1 VFRRVGSLSTPF
13 CGKGEMSSTVSAPHC
28 KKYRTRQSS
37 GVRQVLAFS
46 TSDASLPGFP
56 APSFPPEHDPGV
68 LPVSAHARRLLAAL
82 FRKFHEFTFEFDR
95 SGTILSIWSSNGDS
109 LHLRRDGPGPHL
121 KILAGQATWSFL
133 RRVMKKHHSVR
144 FHLPLRVA
152 RQVRWFEL
160 GLYRSRPSLKGF
172 RSFVL
177 HGQEITARRAL
188 EDRLHHAE
196 IMLEHAEQLAGM
208 GTWEHDLSTGAVLWS
223 KQLFELH
230 GIDPGQ
236 LPANLD
242 EIWRILKFQ
251 NTERIRKNFESAVR
265 TGAPFRFTE
274 PYAMPDGSVRILQG
288 LGAPV
293 SDSTGRVV
301 RFVGV
306 TRDVTEHSR
315 TQANLRWLSHQLLT
329 IRNEEQRR
337 VSRELHETTAQ
348 TLAAL
353 KMTLGQIGRSVPRRN
368 SKVHKL
374 VKTSA
379 SLASDA
385 VREVRFVS
393 SFLHP
398 PMLEETGLVTALR
411 SYTKLFAERGGVP
424 VKAEIANDFGRLD
437 PGLELT
443 IFRIVQESLTN
454 VHRHARATS
463 ASVRVVRDA
472 NSVLVEVKDDG
483 IGIYHVIPDAPAQ
496 VSLGVGINGMRERI
510 DQLYG
515 QFDIISAAG
524 AGTTIRALLPIVSK
538 ELQHDDQ
545 ANPKRERRA
554 QTLSDSRR
562 RRSRHRA
569 PRHSRLTGT

>member
-1 VFRRVGSLSTPF
+1 
-13 CGKGEMSSTVSAPHC
+13 MSPKVAAHHHR
-28 KKYRTRQSS
+28 YRARQSPAL
-37 GVRQVLAFS
+37 RQPPDSSPPSKTFDDFSADSNPASPGHSALSLAKIHQRS
-46 TSDASLPGFP
+46 WASII
-56 APSFPPEHDPGV
+56 
-68 LPVSAHARRLLAAL
+68 RR
-82 FRKFHEFTFEFDR
+82 FHEFIFEFDPA
-95 SGTILSIWSSNGDS
+95 GKILCMWSSNAALSFEFRRRRLGS
-109 LHLRRDGPGPHL
+109 PLHKLLGSARWL
-121 KILAGQATWSFL
+121 FL
-133 RRVMKKHHSVR
+133 RRALRRISRKAASLH
-144 FHLPLRVA
+144 FQLPLVLA
-152 RQVRWFEL
+152 RQSRWFEL
-160 GLYRSRPSLKGF
+160 TLARSGQSAAASPY
-172 RSFVL
+172 FVL
-177 HGQEITARRAL
+177 HSKDVTSRRAL
-188 EDRLHHAE
+188 AERLRNAE
-196 IMLEHAEQLAGM
+196 IMLEHAEEIAQI
-208 GTWEHDLSTGAVLWS
+208 GTWELDLKSGKVLWS
-223 KQLFELH
+223 RQLFKLH
-230 GIDPGQ
+230 GIDPVQ
-236 LPANLD
+236 HPPRLD
-242 EIWRILKFQ
+242 DIWRTLKF
-251 NTERIRKNFESAVR
+251 KNIEKLRRDFESSVD
-265 TGAPFRFTE
+265 TGSLFRFSE
-274 PYAMPDGSVRILQG
+274 PYTLPDGSIRMLEG
-288 LGAPV
+288 LAAPV
-293 SDSTGRVV
+293 ADSTGKVV

-306 TRDVTEHSR
+306 TRDVTSQSR

-463 ASVRVVRDA
+463 ASVRIERDPNFVR
-472 NSVLVEVKDDG
+472 VEIKDDG
-483 IGIYHVIPDAPAQ
+483 IGIYHVLPDTSAQ
-496 VSLGVGINGMRERI
+496 VSLGVGLAGMRERI
-510 DQLYG
+510 DQLQG
-515 QFDIISAAG
+515 QFDIVSAVG
-524 AGTTIRALLPIVSK
+524 TGTTIRALLPIAQK
-538 ELQHDDQ
+538 EMKHDDQ
-545 ANPKRERRA
+545 TDAKRERRA
-554 QTLSDSRR
+554 QTISDSRR

-569 PRHSRLTGT
+569 PRHSRSVGNGAGH

>member
-1 VFRRVGSLSTPF
+1 
-13 CGKGEMSSTVSAPHC
+13 MSPKVAAHHHR
-28 KKYRTRQSS
+28 YRARQSPAL
-37 GVRQVLAFS
+37 RQPPDSSPPSKTFDDFSADSNPASPGHSALTLAKIHQRS
-46 TSDASLPGFP
+46 WASII
-56 APSFPPEHDPGV
+56 
-68 LPVSAHARRLLAAL
+68 RR
-82 FRKFHEFTFEFDR
+82 FHEFIFEFDPA
-95 SGTILSIWSSNGDS
+95 GKILCMWSSNAALSFEFRRRRLGS
-109 LHLRRDGPGPHL
+109 PLHKLLGSARWL
-121 KILAGQATWSFL
+121 FL
-133 RRVMKKHHSVR
+133 RRALRRISRKAASLH
-144 FHLPLRVA
+144 FQLPLVLA
-152 RQVRWFEL
+152 RQSRWFEL
-160 GLYRSRPSLKGF
+160 TLARSGQSAAASPY
-172 RSFVL
+172 FVL
-177 HGQEITARRAL
+177 HSKDVTSRRAL
-188 EDRLHHAE
+188 AERLRNAE
-196 IMLEHAEQLAGM
+196 IMLEHAEEIAQI
-208 GTWEHDLSTGAVLWS
+208 GTWELDLKSGKVLWS
-223 KQLFELH
+223 RQLFKLH
-230 GIDPGQ
+230 GIDPVQ
-236 LPANLD
+236 HPPRLD
-242 EIWRILKFQ
+242 DIWRTLKF
-251 NTERIRKNFESAVR
+251 KNIEKLRRDFESSVD
-265 TGAPFRFTE
+265 TGSLFRFSE
-274 PYAMPDGSVRILQG
+274 PYTLPDGSIRMLEG
-288 LGAPV
+288 LAAPV
-293 SDSTGRVV
+293 ADSTGKVV

-306 TRDVTEHSR
+306 TRDVTSQSR

-463 ASVRVVRDA
+463 ASVRIERDPNFVR
-472 NSVLVEVKDDG
+472 VEIKDDG
-483 IGIYHVIPDAPAQ
+483 IGIYHVLPDTSAQ
-496 VSLGVGINGMRERI
+496 VSLGVGLAGMRERI
-510 DQLYG
+510 DQLQG
-515 QFDIISAAG
+515 QFDIVSAVG
-524 AGTTIRALLPIVSK
+524 AGTTIRALLPIAQK
-538 ELQHDDQ
+538 EMKHDDQ
-545 ANPKRERRA
+545 TDAKRERRA

-562 RRSRHRA
+562 RRPRHRA
-569 PRHSRLTGT
+569 PRHSRSVGNGAGH

>member
-1 VFRRVGSLSTPF
+1 
-13 CGKGEMSSTVSAPHC
+13 MSPKAAAHHHR
-28 KKYRTRQSS
+28 YRARQSP
-37 GVRQVLAFS
+37 GLRQPPDSSPPSKTFDDFSADSNPASPGHSALSLAKIHQRS
-46 TSDASLPGFP
+46 WASII
-56 APSFPPEHDPGV
+56 
-68 LPVSAHARRLLAAL
+68 RR
-82 FRKFHEFTFEFDR
+82 FHEFIFEFDPA
-95 SGTILSIWSSNGDS
+95 GKILCMWSSNAALSFEFRRRRLGS
-109 LHLRRDGPGPHL
+109 PLHKLLGSARWL
-121 KILAGQATWSFL
+121 FL
-133 RRVMKKHHSVR
+133 RRALRRISRKAASLH
-144 FHLPLRVA
+144 FQLPLVLA
-152 RQVRWFEL
+152 RQSRWFEL
-160 GLYRSRPSLKGF
+160 TLARSGQSAAASPY
-172 RSFVL
+172 FVL
-177 HGQEITARRAL
+177 HSKDVTSRRAL
-188 EDRLHHAE
+188 AERLRNAE
-196 IMLEHAEQLAGM
+196 IMLEHAEEIAQI
-208 GTWEHDLSTGAVLWS
+208 GTWELDLKSGKVLWS
-223 KQLFELH
+223 RQLFKLH
-230 GIDPGQ
+230 GIDPVQ
-236 LPANLD
+236 HPPRLD
-242 EIWRILKFQ
+242 DIWRTLKF
-251 NTERIRKNFESAVR
+251 KNIEKLRRDFESSVH
-265 TGAPFRFTE
+265 TGSLFRFSE
-274 PYAMPDGSVRILQG
+274 PYTLPDGSIRMLEG
-288 LGAPV
+288 LAAPV
-293 SDSTGRVV
+293 ADSTGKVV

-306 TRDVTEHSR
+306 TRDVTSQSR

-463 ASVRVVRDA
+463 ASVRIERDPNFVR
-472 NSVLVEVKDDG
+472 VEIKDDG
-483 IGIYHVIPDAPAQ
+483 IGIYHVLPDTSAQ
-496 VSLGVGINGMRERI
+496 VSLGVGLAGMRERI
-510 DQLYG
+510 DQLQG
-515 QFDIISAAG
+515 QFDIVSAVG
-524 AGTTIRALLPIVSK
+524 AGTTIRALLPIAQK
-538 ELQHDDQ
+538 EMKHDDQ
-545 ANPKRERRA
+545 TDAKRERRA

-562 RRSRHRA
+562 RRPRHRA
-569 PRHSRLTGT
+569 PRHSRSVGNGAGH

>member
-1 VFRRVGSLSTPF
+1 
-13 CGKGEMSSTVSAPHC
+13 MSPKVAAHHHR
-28 KKYRTRQSS
+28 YRARQSPAL
-37 GVRQVLAFS
+37 RQPPDSSPPSKTFDDFSADSNPASPGHSALSLAKIHQRS
-46 TSDASLPGFP
+46 WASII
-56 APSFPPEHDPGV
+56 
-68 LPVSAHARRLLAAL
+68 RR
-82 FRKFHEFTFEFDR
+82 FHEFIFEFDPA
-95 SGTILSIWSSNGDS
+95 GKILCMWSSNAALSFEFRRRRLGS
-109 LHLRRDGPGPHL
+109 PLHKLLGSARWL
-121 KILAGQATWSFL
+121 FL
-133 RRVMKKHHSVR
+133 RRALRRISRKAASLH
-144 FHLPLRVA
+144 FQLPLVLA
-152 RQVRWFEL
+152 RQSRWFEL
-160 GLYRSRPSLKGF
+160 TLARSGQSAAASPY
-172 RSFVL
+172 FVL
-177 HGQEITARRAL
+177 HSKDVTSRRAL
-188 EDRLHHAE
+188 AERLRNAE
-196 IMLEHAEQLAGM
+196 IMLEHAEEIAQI
-208 GTWEHDLSTGAVLWS
+208 GTWELDLKSGKVLWS
-223 KQLFELH
+223 RQLFKLH
-230 GIDPGQ
+230 GIDPVQ
-236 LPANLD
+236 HPPRLD
-242 EIWRILKFQ
+242 DIWRTLKF
-251 NTERIRKNFESAVR
+251 KNIEKLRRDFESSVH
-265 TGAPFRFTE
+265 TGSLFRFSE
-274 PYAMPDGSVRILQG
+274 PYTLPDGSIRMLEG
-288 LGAPV
+288 LAAPV
-293 SDSTGRVV
+293 ADSTGKVV

-306 TRDVTEHSR
+306 TRDVTSQSR

-463 ASVRVVRDA
+463 ASVRIERDPNFVR
-472 NSVLVEVKDDG
+472 VEIKDDG
-483 IGIYHVIPDAPAQ
+483 IGIYHVLPDTSAQ
-496 VSLGVGINGMRERI
+496 VSLGVGLAGMRERI
-510 DQLYG
+510 DQLQG
-515 QFDIISAAG
+515 QFDIVSAVG
-524 AGTTIRALLPIVSK
+524 TGTTIRALLPIAQK
-538 ELQHDDQ
+538 EMKHDDQ
-545 ANPKRERRA
+545 TDAKRERRA
-554 QTLSDSRR
+554 QTISDSRR

-569 PRHSRLTGT
+569 PRHSRSVGNGAGH

>member
-1 VFRRVGSLSTPF
+1 
-13 CGKGEMSSTVSAPHC
+13 MSPKVAAHHHR
-28 KKYRTRQSS
+28 YRARQSPAL
-37 GVRQVLAFS
+37 RQPPDSSPPSKTFDDFSADSNPASPGHSALSLAKIHQRS
-46 TSDASLPGFP
+46 WASII
-56 APSFPPEHDPGV
+56 
-68 LPVSAHARRLLAAL
+68 RR
-82 FRKFHEFTFEFDR
+82 FHEFIFEFDPA
-95 SGTILSIWSSNGDS
+95 GKILCMWSSNAALSFEFRRRRLGS
-109 LHLRRDGPGPHL
+109 PLHKLLGSARWL
-121 KILAGQATWSFL
+121 FL
-133 RRVMKKHHSVR
+133 RRALRRISRKAASLH
-144 FHLPLRVA
+144 FQLPLVLA
-152 RQVRWFEL
+152 RQSRWFEL
-160 GLYRSRPSLKGF
+160 TLARSGQSAAASPY
-172 RSFVL
+172 FVL
-177 HGQEITARRAL
+177 RSKDVTSRWAL
-188 EDRLHHAE
+188 AERLRNAE
-196 IMLEHAEQLAGM
+196 IMLEHAEEIAQI
-208 GTWEHDLSTGAVLWS
+208 GTWELDLKSGKVLWS
-223 KQLFELH
+223 RQLFKLH
-230 GIDPGQ
+230 GIDPVQ
-236 LPANLD
+236 HPPRLD
-242 EIWRILKFQ
+242 DIWRTLKF
-251 NTERIRKNFESAVR
+251 KNIEKLRRDFESSVD
-265 TGAPFRFTE
+265 TGSLFRFSE
-274 PYAMPDGSVRILQG
+274 PYTLPDGSIRMLEG
-288 LGAPV
+288 LAAPV
-293 SDSTGRVV
+293 ADSTGKVV

-306 TRDVTEHSR
+306 TRDVTSQSR

-463 ASVRVVRDA
+463 ASVRIERDPNFVR
-472 NSVLVEVKDDG
+472 VEIKDDG
-483 IGIYHVIPDAPAQ
+483 IGIYHVLPDTSAQ
-496 VSLGVGINGMRERI
+496 VSLGVGLAGMRERI
-510 DQLYG
+510 DQLQG
-515 QFDIISAAG
+515 QFDIVSAVG
-524 AGTTIRALLPIVSK
+524 AGTTIRALLPIAQK
-538 ELQHDDQ
+538 EMKHDDQ
-545 ANPKRERRA
+545 TDAKRERRA

-562 RRSRHRA
+562 RRPRHRA
-569 PRHSRLTGT
+569 PRHSRSVGNGAGH

>member
-1 VFRRVGSLSTPF
+1 
-13 CGKGEMSSTVSAPHC
+13 MSPKVAAHHHR
-28 KKYRTRQSS
+28 YRARQSPAL
-37 GVRQVLAFS
+37 RQPPDSSPPSKTFDDFSADSNPASPGHSALSLAKIHQRS
-46 TSDASLPGFP
+46 WASII
-56 APSFPPEHDPGV
+56 
-68 LPVSAHARRLLAAL
+68 RR
-82 FRKFHEFTFEFDR
+82 FHEFIFEFDPA
-95 SGTILSIWSSNGDS
+95 GKILCMWSSNAALSFEFRRRRLGS
-109 LHLRRDGPGPHL
+109 PLHKLLGSARWL
-121 KILAGQATWSFL
+121 FL
-133 RRVMKKHHSVR
+133 RRALRRISRKAASLH
-144 FHLPLRVA
+144 FQLPLVLA
-152 RQVRWFEL
+152 RQSRWFEL
-160 GLYRSRPSLKGF
+160 TLARSGQSAAASPY
-172 RSFVL
+172 FVL
-177 HGQEITARRAL
+177 HSKDVTSRRAL
-188 EDRLHHAE
+188 AERLRNAE
-196 IMLEHAEQLAGM
+196 IMLEHAEEIAQI
-208 GTWEHDLSTGAVLWS
+208 GTWELDLKSGKVLWS
-223 KQLFELH
+223 RQLFKLH
-230 GIDPGQ
+230 GIDPVQ
-236 LPANLD
+236 HPPRLD
-242 EIWRILKFQ
+242 DIWRTLKF
-251 NTERIRKNFESAVR
+251 KNIEKLRRDFESSVD
-265 TGAPFRFTE
+265 TGSLFRFSE
-274 PYAMPDGSVRILQG
+274 PYTLPDGSIRMLEG
-288 LGAPV
+288 LAAPV
-293 SDSTGRVV
+293 ADSTGKVV

-306 TRDVTEHSR
+306 TRDVTSQSR

-463 ASVRVVRDA
+463 ASVRIERDPNFVR
-472 NSVLVEVKDDG
+472 VEIKDDG
-483 IGIYHVIPDAPAQ
+483 IGIYHVLPDTSAQ
-496 VSLGVGINGMRERI
+496 VSLGVGLAGMRERI
-510 DQLYG
+510 DQLQG
-515 QFDIISAAG
+515 QFDIVSAVG
-524 AGTTIRALLPIVSK
+524 AGTTIRALLPIAQK
-538 ELQHDDQ
+538 EMKHDDQ
-545 ANPKRERRA
+545 TDAKRERRA

-562 RRSRHRA
+562 RRPRHRA
-569 PRHSRLTGT
+569 PRHSRSVGNGAGH

>member
-1 VFRRVGSLSTPF
+1 
-13 CGKGEMSSTVSAPHC
+13 MSPKVAAHHHR
-28 KKYRTRQSS
+28 YRARQSPAL
-37 GVRQVLAFS
+37 RQPPDSSPPSKTFDDFSADSNPASPGHSALSLAKIHQRS
-46 TSDASLPGFP
+46 WASII
-56 APSFPPEHDPGV
+56 
-68 LPVSAHARRLLAAL
+68 RR
-82 FRKFHEFTFEFDR
+82 FHEFIFEFDPA
-95 SGTILSIWSSNGDS
+95 GKILCMWSSNAALSFEFRRRRLGS
-109 LHLRRDGPGPHL
+109 PLHKLLGSARWL
-121 KILAGQATWSFL
+121 FL
-133 RRVMKKHHSVR
+133 RRALRRISRKAASLH
-144 FHLPLRVA
+144 FQLPLVLA
-152 RQVRWFEL
+152 RQSRWFEL
-160 GLYRSRPSLKGF
+160 TLARSGQSAAASPY
-172 RSFVL
+172 FVL
-177 HGQEITARRAL
+177 HSKDVTSRRAL
-188 EDRLHHAE
+188 AERLRNAE
-196 IMLEHAEQLAGM
+196 IMLEHAEEIAQI
-208 GTWEHDLSTGAVLWS
+208 GTWELDLKSGKVLWS
-223 KQLFELH
+223 RQLFKLH
-230 GIDPGQ
+230 GIDPVQ
-236 LPANLD
+236 HPPRLD
-242 EIWRILKFQ
+242 DIWRTLKF
-251 NTERIRKNFESAVR
+251 KNIEKLRRDFDSSVH
-265 TGAPFRFTE
+265 TGSLFRFSE
-274 PYAMPDGSVRILQG
+274 PYTLPDGSIRMLEG
-288 LGAPV
+288 LAAPV
-293 SDSTGRVV
+293 ADSTGKVV

-306 TRDVTEHSR
+306 TRDVTSQSR

-463 ASVRVVRDA
+463 ASVRIERDPNFVR
-472 NSVLVEVKDDG
+472 VEIKDDG
-483 IGIYHVIPDAPAQ
+483 IGIYHVLPDTSAQ
-496 VSLGVGINGMRERI
+496 VSLGVGLAGMRERI
-510 DQLYG
+510 DQLQG
-515 QFDIISAAG
+515 QFDIVSAVG
-524 AGTTIRALLPIVSK
+524 AGTTIRALLPIAQK
-538 ELQHDDQ
+538 EMKHDDQ
-545 ANPKRERRA
+545 TDAKRERRA

-562 RRSRHRA
+562 RRPRHRA
-569 PRHSRLTGT
+569 PRHSRSVGNGAGH

>member
-1 VFRRVGSLSTPF
+1 
-13 CGKGEMSSTVSAPHC
+13 MSPKVAAHHHR
-28 KKYRTRQSS
+28 YRARQSPAL
-37 GVRQVLAFS
+37 RQPPDSSPPSKTFDDFSADSNPASPGHSALTLAKIHQRS
-46 TSDASLPGFP
+46 WASII
-56 APSFPPEHDPGV
+56 
-68 LPVSAHARRLLAAL
+68 RR
-82 FRKFHEFTFEFDR
+82 FHEFIFEFDPA
-95 SGTILSIWSSNGDS
+95 GKILCMWSSNAALSFEFRRRRLGS
-109 LHLRRDGPGPHL
+109 PLHKLLGSARWL
-121 KILAGQATWSFL
+121 FL
-133 RRVMKKHHSVR
+133 RRALRRISRKAASLH
-144 FHLPLRVA
+144 FQLPLVLA
-152 RQVRWFEL
+152 RQSRWFEL
-160 GLYRSRPSLKGF
+160 TLARSGQSAAASPY
-172 RSFVL
+172 FVL
-177 HGQEITARRAL
+177 HSKDVTSRRAL
-188 EDRLHHAE
+188 AERLRNAE
-196 IMLEHAEQLAGM
+196 IMLEHAEEIAQI
-208 GTWEHDLSTGAVLWS
+208 GTWELDLKSGKVLWS
-223 KQLFELH
+223 RQLFKLH
-230 GIDPGQ
+230 GIDPVQ
-236 LPANLD
+236 HPPRLD
-242 EIWRILKFQ
+242 DIWRTLKF
-251 NTERIRKNFESAVR
+251 KNIEKLRRDFDSSVH
-265 TGAPFRFTE
+265 TGSLFRFSE
-274 PYAMPDGSVRILQG
+274 PYTLPDGSIRMLEG
-288 LGAPV
+288 LAAPV
-293 SDSTGRVV
+293 ADSTGKVV

-306 TRDVTEHSR
+306 TRDVTSQSR

-463 ASVRVVRDA
+463 ASVRIERDPNFVR
-472 NSVLVEVKDDG
+472 VEIKDDG
-483 IGIYHVIPDAPAQ
+483 IGIYHVLPDTSAQ
-496 VSLGVGINGMRERI
+496 VSLGVGLAGMRERI
-510 DQLYG
+510 DQLQG
-515 QFDIISAAG
+515 QFDIVSAVG
-524 AGTTIRALLPIVSK
+524 AGTTIRALLPIAQK
-538 ELQHDDQ
+538 EMKHDDQ
-545 ANPKRERRA
+545 TDAKRERRA

-562 RRSRHRA
+562 RRPRHRA
-569 PRHSRLTGT
+569 PRHSRSVGNGAGH

>member
-1 VFRRVGSLSTPF
+1 
-13 CGKGEMSSTVSAPHC
+13 MSPKVAAHHHR
-28 KKYRTRQSS
+28 YRARQSPAL
-37 GVRQVLAFS
+37 RQPPDSSPPSKTFDDFSADSNPASPGHSALSLAKIHQRS
-46 TSDASLPGFP
+46 WASII
-56 APSFPPEHDPGV
+56 
-68 LPVSAHARRLLAAL
+68 RR
-82 FRKFHEFTFEFDR
+82 FHEFIFEFDPA
-95 SGTILSIWSSNGDS
+95 GKILCMWSSNAALSFEFRRRRLGS
-109 LHLRRDGPGPHL
+109 PLHKLLGSAPWL
-121 KILAGQATWSFL
+121 FL
-133 RRVMKKHHSVR
+133 RRALRRISKKAASLH
-144 FHLPLRVA
+144 FQLPLVLA
-152 RQVRWFEL
+152 RQSRWFEL
-160 GLYRSRPSLKGF
+160 TLARSGQSAAASPY
-172 RSFVL
+172 FVL
-177 HGQEITARRAL
+177 HSKDVTSRRAL
-188 EDRLHHAE
+188 AERLRNAE
-196 IMLEHAEQLAGM
+196 IMLEHAEEIAQI
-208 GTWEHDLSTGAVLWS
+208 GTWELDLKSGKVLWS
-223 KQLFELH
+223 RQLFKLH
-230 GIDPGQ
+230 GIDPVQ
-236 LPANLD
+236 HPPRLD
-242 EIWRILKFQ
+242 DIWRTLKF
-251 NTERIRKNFESAVR
+251 KNIEKLRRDFESSVD
-265 TGAPFRFTE
+265 TGSLFRFSE
-274 PYAMPDGSVRILQG
+274 PYTLPDGSIRMLEG
-288 LGAPV
+288 LAAPV
-293 SDSTGRVV
+293 ADSTGKVV

-306 TRDVTEHSR
+306 TRDVTSQSR

-463 ASVRVVRDA
+463 ASVRIERDPNFVR
-472 NSVLVEVKDDG
+472 VEIKDDG
-483 IGIYHVIPDAPAQ
+483 IGIYHVLPDTSAQ
-496 VSLGVGINGMRERI
+496 VSLGVGLAGMRERI
-510 DQLYG
+510 DQLQG
-515 QFDIISAAG
+515 QFDIVSAVG
-524 AGTTIRALLPIVSK
+524 AGTTIRALLPIAQK
-538 ELQHDDQ
+538 EMKHDDQ
-545 ANPKRERRA
+545 TDAKRERRA

-562 RRSRHRA
+562 RRPRHRA
-569 PRHSRLTGT
+569 PRHSRSVGNGAGH

>member
-1 VFRRVGSLSTPF
+1 MSPKAAAHHRRYRARQSPGLRQPPD
-13 CGKGEMSSTVSAPHC
+13 SSPPSKTFDDVSADSNPASPGHSPL
-28 KKYRTRQSS
+28 T
-37 GVRQVLAFS
+37 LAKTHQRS
-46 TSDASLPGFP
+46 WASII
-56 APSFPPEHDPGV
+56 
-68 LPVSAHARRLLAAL
+68 RR
-82 FRKFHEFTFEFDR
+82 FHEFIFEFDPA
-95 SGTILSIWSSNGDS
+95 GKILSMWSSNAALS
-109 LHLRRDGPGPHL
+109 LEFRRRRLGSPLHKLLGSAPWL
-121 KILAGQATWSFL
+121 FL
-133 RRVMKKHHSVR
+133 RRALRRISQKAASLH
-144 FHLPLRVA
+144 FQLPVVLA
-152 RQVRWFEL
+152 RQSRWFEL
-160 GLYRSRPSLKGF
+160 TLARSGQSAAASPY
-172 RSFVL
+172 FVL
-177 HGQEITARRAL
+177 RSKDVTSRWAL
-188 EDRLHHAE
+188 AERLRNAE
-196 IMLEHAEQLAGM
+196 IMLEHAEEIAQI
-208 GTWEHDLSTGAVLWS
+208 GTWELDLKSGKVLWS
-223 KQLFELH
+223 RQLFKLH
-230 GIDPGQ
+230 GIDPAQ
-236 LPANLD
+236 HPPRLD
-242 EIWRILKFQ
+242 DIWRTLKF
-251 NTERIRKNFESAVR
+251 KNIEKLRRDFESSVH
-265 TGAPFRFTE
+265 TSSLFRFSE
-274 PYAMPDGSVRILQG
+274 PYTLPDGSIRMLEG
-288 LGAPV
+288 LAAPV
-293 SDSTGRVV
+293 ADSTGKVV

-306 TRDVTEHSR
+306 TRDVTSQSR

-463 ASVRVVRDA
+463 ASVRVERDPNFVR
-472 NSVLVEVKDDG
+472 VEIKDDG
-483 IGIYHVIPDAPAQ
+483 IGIYHVLPDTSAQ
-496 VSLGVGINGMRERI
+496 VSLGVGLAGMRERI
-510 DQLYG
+510 DQLQG
-515 QFDIISAAG
+515 QFDIVSAVG
-524 AGTTIRALLPIVSK
+524 AGTTIRALLPIAQK
-538 ELQHDDQ
+538 EMKHDDQ
-545 ANPKRERRA
+545 TDAKRERRA

-562 RRSRHRA
+562 RRPRHRA
-569 PRHSRLTGT
+569 PRHSRSVGNGAGH

>member
-1 VFRRVGSLSTPF
+1 
-13 CGKGEMSSTVSAPHC
+13 MSPKVAAHHHR
-28 KKYRTRQSS
+28 YRARQSPAL
-37 GVRQVLAFS
+37 RQPPDSSPPSKTFDDFSADSNPASPGHSALSLAKIHQRS
-46 TSDASLPGFP
+46 WASII
-56 APSFPPEHDPGV
+56 
-68 LPVSAHARRLLAAL
+68 RR
-82 FRKFHEFTFEFDR
+82 FHEFIFEFDPA
-95 SGTILSIWSSNGDS
+95 GKILCMWSSNAALSFEFRRRRLGS
-109 LHLRRDGPGPHL
+109 PLHKLLGSARWL
-121 KILAGQATWSFL
+121 FL
-133 RRVMKKHHSVR
+133 RRALRRISRKAASLH
-144 FHLPLRVA
+144 FQLPLVLA
-152 RQVRWFEL
+152 RQSRWFEL
-160 GLYRSRPSLKGF
+160 TLARSGQSAAASPY
-172 RSFVL
+172 FVL
-177 HGQEITARRAL
+177 RSKDVTSRRAL
-188 EDRLHHAE
+188 AERLRNAE
-196 IMLEHAEQLAGM
+196 IMLEHAEEIAQI
-208 GTWEHDLSTGAVLWS
+208 GTWELDLKSGKVLWS
-223 KQLFELH
+223 RQLFKLH
-230 GIDPGQ
+230 GIDPVQ
-236 LPANLD
+236 HPPRLD
-242 EIWRILKFQ
+242 DIWRTLKF
-251 NTERIRKNFESAVR
+251 KNIEKLRRDFESSVD
-265 TGAPFRFTE
+265 TGSLFRFSE
-274 PYAMPDGSVRILQG
+274 PYTLPDGSIRMLEG
-288 LGAPV
+288 LAAPV
-293 SDSTGRVV
+293 ADSTGKVV

-306 TRDVTEHSR
+306 TRDVTSQSR

-463 ASVRVVRDA
+463 ASVRIERDPNFVR
-472 NSVLVEVKDDG
+472 VEIKDDG
-483 IGIYHVIPDAPAQ
+483 IGIYHVLPDTSAQ
-496 VSLGVGINGMRERI
+496 VSLGVGLAGMRERI
-510 DQLYG
+510 DQLQG
-515 QFDIISAAG
+515 QFDIVSAVG
-524 AGTTIRALLPIVSK
+524 AGTTIRPLLPIAQK
-538 ELQHDDQ
+538 EMKHDDQ
-545 ANPKRERRA
+545 TDAKRERRA

-562 RRSRHRA
+562 RRPRHRA
-569 PRHSRLTGT
+569 PRHSRSVGNGAGH

>member
-1 VFRRVGSLSTPF
+1 VL
-13 CGKGEMSSTVSAPHC
+13 A
-28 KKYRTRQSS
+28 RQS
-37 GVRQVLAFS
+37 
-46 TSDASLPGFP
+46 
-56 APSFPPEHDPGV
+56 
-68 LPVSAHARRLLAAL
+68 
-82 FRKFHEFTFEFDR
+82 
-95 SGTILSIWSSNGDS
+95 
-109 LHLRRDGPGPHL
+109 
-121 KILAGQATWSFL
+121 
-133 RRVMKKHHSVR
+133 
-144 FHLPLRVA
+144 
-152 RQVRWFEL
+152 RWFEL
-160 GLYRSRPSLKGF
+160 TLARSGQSAAASPY
-172 RSFVL
+172 FVL
-177 HGQEITARRAL
+177 HSKDVTSRRAL
-188 EDRLHHAE
+188 AERLRNAE
-196 IMLEHAEQLAGM
+196 IMLEHAEEIAQI
-208 GTWEHDLSTGAVLWS
+208 GTWELDLKSGKVLWS
-223 KQLFELH
+223 RQLFKLH
-230 GIDPGQ
+230 GIDPVQ
-236 LPANLD
+236 HPPRLD
-242 EIWRILKFQ
+242 DIWRTLKF
-251 NTERIRKNFESAVR
+251 KNIEKLRRDFESSVD
-265 TGAPFRFTE
+265 TGSLFRFSE
-274 PYAMPDGSVRILQG
+274 PYTLPDGSIRMLEG
-288 LGAPV
+288 LAAPV
-293 SDSTGRVV
+293 ADSTGKVV

-306 TRDVTEHSR
+306 TRDVTSQSR

-463 ASVRVVRDA
+463 ASVRIERDPNFVR
-472 NSVLVEVKDDG
+472 VEIKDDG
-483 IGIYHVIPDAPAQ
+483 IGIYHVLPDTSAQ
-496 VSLGVGINGMRERI
+496 VSLGVGLAGMRERI
-510 DQLYG
+510 DQLQG
-515 QFDIISAAG
+515 QFDIVSAVG
-524 AGTTIRALLPIVSK
+524 AGTTIRALLPIAQK
-538 ELQHDDQ
+538 EMKHDDQ
-545 ANPKRERRA
+545 TDAKRERRA

-562 RRSRHRA
+562 RRPRHRA
-569 PRHSRLTGT
+569 PRHSRSVGNGAGH

>member
-1 VFRRVGSLSTPF
+1 LRQPPDSSPPSKTFDDFSADSNPASPGHSALSLAKIHQRSWASIIRR
-13 CGKGEMSSTVSAPHC
+13 
-28 KKYRTRQSS
+28 
-37 GVRQVLAFS
+37 
-46 TSDASLPGFP
+46 
-56 APSFPPEHDPGV
+56 
-68 LPVSAHARRLLAAL
+68 
-82 FRKFHEFTFEFDR
+82 FHEFIFEFDPA
-95 SGTILSIWSSNGDS
+95 GKILCMWSSNAALSFEFRRRRLGS
-109 LHLRRDGPGPHL
+109 PLHKLLGSARWL
-121 KILAGQATWSFL
+121 FL
-133 RRVMKKHHSVR
+133 RRALRRISRKAASLH
-144 FHLPLRVA
+144 FQLPLVLA
-152 RQVRWFEL
+152 RQSRWFEL
-160 GLYRSRPSLKGF
+160 TLARSGQSAAASPY
-172 RSFVL
+172 FVL
-177 HGQEITARRAL
+177 HSKDVTSRRAL
-188 EDRLHHAE
+188 AERLRNAE
-196 IMLEHAEQLAGM
+196 IMLEHAEEIAQI
-208 GTWEHDLSTGAVLWS
+208 GTWELDLKSGKVLWS
-223 KQLFELH
+223 RQLFKLH
-230 GIDPGQ
+230 GIDPVQ
-236 LPANLD
+236 HPPRLD
-242 EIWRILKFQ
+242 DIWRTLKF
-251 NTERIRKNFESAVR
+251 KNIEKLRRDFESSVD
-265 TGAPFRFTE
+265 TGSLFRFSE
-274 PYAMPDGSVRILQG
+274 PYTLPDGSIRMLEG
-288 LGAPV
+288 LAAPV
-293 SDSTGRVV
+293 ADSTGKVV

-306 TRDVTEHSR
+306 TRDVTSQSR

-463 ASVRVVRDA
+463 ASVRIERDPNFVR
-472 NSVLVEVKDDG
+472 VEIKDDG
-483 IGIYHVIPDAPAQ
+483 IGIYHVLPDTSAQ
-496 VSLGVGINGMRERI
+496 VSLGVGLAGMRERI
-510 DQLYG
+510 DQLQG
-515 QFDIISAAG
+515 QFDIVSAVG
-524 AGTTIRALLPIVSK
+524 AGTTIRALLPIAQK
-538 ELQHDDQ
+538 EMKHDDQ
-545 ANPKRERRA
+545 TDAKRERRA
-554 QTLSDSRR
+554 QTISDSRR

-569 PRHSRLTGT
+569 PRHSRSVGNGAGH

>member
-1 VFRRVGSLSTPF
+1 
-13 CGKGEMSSTVSAPHC
+13 MSPKVAAHHHR
-28 KKYRTRQSS
+28 YRARQSPAL
-37 GVRQVLAFS
+37 RQPPDSSPPSKTFDDFSADSNPASPGHSALSLAKIHQRS
-46 TSDASLPGFP
+46 WASII
-56 APSFPPEHDPGV
+56 
-68 LPVSAHARRLLAAL
+68 RR
-82 FRKFHEFTFEFDR
+82 FHEFIFEFDPA
-95 SGTILSIWSSNGDS
+95 GKILCMWSSNAALSFEFRRRRLGS
-109 LHLRRDGPGPHL
+109 PLHKLLGSARWL
-121 KILAGQATWSFL
+121 FL
-133 RRVMKKHHSVR
+133 RRALRRISRKAASLH
-144 FHLPLRVA
+144 FQLPLVLA
-152 RQVRWFEL
+152 RQSRWFEL
-160 GLYRSRPSLKGF
+160 TLARSGQSAAASPY
-172 RSFVL
+172 FVL
-177 HGQEITARRAL
+177 RSKDVTSRWAL
-188 EDRLHHAE
+188 AERLRNAE
-196 IMLEHAEQLAGM
+196 IMLEHAEEIAQI
-208 GTWEHDLSTGAVLWS
+208 GTWELDLKSGKVLWS
-223 KQLFELH
+223 RQLFKLH
-230 GIDPGQ
+230 GIDPVQ
-236 LPANLD
+236 HPPRLD
-242 EIWRILKFQ
+242 DIWRTLKF
-251 NTERIRKNFESAVR
+251 KNIEKLRRDFESSVH
-265 TGAPFRFTE
+265 TGSLFRFSE
-274 PYAMPDGSVRILQG
+274 PYTLPDGSIRMLEG
-288 LGAPV
+288 LAAPV
-293 SDSTGRVV
+293 ADSTGKVV

-306 TRDVTEHSR
+306 TRDVTSQSR

-463 ASVRVVRDA
+463 ASVRIERDPNFVR
-472 NSVLVEVKDDG
+472 VEIKDDG
-483 IGIYHVIPDAPAQ
+483 IGIYHVLPDTSAQ
-496 VSLGVGINGMRERI
+496 VSLGVGLAGMRERI
-510 DQLYG
+510 DQLQG
-515 QFDIISAAG
+515 QFDIVSAVG
-524 AGTTIRALLPIVSK
+524 AGTTIRPLLPIAQK
-538 ELQHDDQ
+538 EMKHDDQ
-545 ANPKRERRA
+545 TDAKRERRA

-562 RRSRHRA
+562 RRPRHRA
-569 PRHSRLTGT
+569 PRHSRSVGNGAGH

>member
-1 VFRRVGSLSTPF
+1 
-13 CGKGEMSSTVSAPHC
+13 MSPKVAAHHHR
-28 KKYRTRQSS
+28 YRARQSPAL
-37 GVRQVLAFS
+37 RQPPDSSPPSKTFDDFSADSNPASPGHSALSLAKIHQRS
-46 TSDASLPGFP
+46 WASII
-56 APSFPPEHDPGV
+56 
-68 LPVSAHARRLLAAL
+68 RR
-82 FRKFHEFTFEFDR
+82 FHEFIFEFDPA
-95 SGTILSIWSSNGDS
+95 GKILCMWSSNAALSFEFRRRRLGS
-109 LHLRRDGPGPHL
+109 PLHKLLGSARWL
-121 KILAGQATWSFL
+121 FL
-133 RRVMKKHHSVR
+133 RRALRRISRKAASLH
-144 FHLPLRVA
+144 FQLPLVLA
-152 RQVRWFEL
+152 RQSRWFEL
-160 GLYRSRPSLKGF
+160 TLARSGQSAAASPY
-172 RSFVL
+172 FVL
-177 HGQEITARRAL
+177 HSKDVTSRRAL
-188 EDRLHHAE
+188 AERLRNAE
-196 IMLEHAEQLAGM
+196 IMLEHAEEIAQI
-208 GTWEHDLSTGAVLWS
+208 GTWELDLKSGKVLWS
-223 KQLFELH
+223 RQLFKLH
-230 GIDPGQ
+230 GIDPVQ
-236 LPANLD
+236 HPPRLD
-242 EIWRILKFQ
+242 DIWRTLKF
-251 NTERIRKNFESAVR
+251 KNIEKLRRDFESSVD
-265 TGAPFRFTE
+265 TGSLFRFSE
-274 PYAMPDGSVRILQG
+274 PYTLPDGSIRMLEG
-288 LGAPV
+288 LAAPV
-293 SDSTGRVV
+293 ADSTGKVV

-306 TRDVTEHSR
+306 TRDVTSQSR

-463 ASVRVVRDA
+463 ASVRIERDPNFVR
-472 NSVLVEVKDDG
+472 VEIKDDG
-483 IGIYHVIPDAPAQ
+483 IGIYHVLPDTSAQ
-496 VSLGVGINGMRERI
+496 VSLGVGLAGMRERI
-510 DQLYG
+510 DQLQG
-515 QFDIISAAG
+515 QFDIVSAVG
-524 AGTTIRALLPIVSK
+524 AGTTIRALLPIAQK
-538 ELQHDDQ
+538 EMKHDDQ
-545 ANPKRERRA
+545 TDAKRERRA
-554 QTLSDSRR
+554 QTISDSRR

-569 PRHSRLTGT
+569 PRHSRSVGNGAGH

>member
-1 VFRRVGSLSTPF
+1 
-13 CGKGEMSSTVSAPHC
+13 MSPKVAAHHHR
-28 KKYRTRQSS
+28 YRARQSPAL
-37 GVRQVLAFS
+37 RQPPDSSPPSKTFDDFSADSNPASPGHSALSLAKIHQRS
-46 TSDASLPGFP
+46 WASII
-56 APSFPPEHDPGV
+56 
-68 LPVSAHARRLLAAL
+68 RR
-82 FRKFHEFTFEFDR
+82 FHEFIFEFDPA
-95 SGTILSIWSSNGDS
+95 GKILCMWSSNAALSFEFRRRRLGS
-109 LHLRRDGPGPHL
+109 PLHKLLGSARWL
-121 KILAGQATWSFL
+121 FL
-133 RRVMKKHHSVR
+133 RRALRRISRKAASLH
-144 FHLPLRVA
+144 FQLPLVLA
-152 RQVRWFEL
+152 RQSRWFEL
-160 GLYRSRPSLKGF
+160 TLARSGQSAAASPY
-172 RSFVL
+172 FVL
-177 HGQEITARRAL
+177 HSKDVTSRRAL
-188 EDRLHHAE
+188 AERLRNAE
-196 IMLEHAEQLAGM
+196 IMLEHAEEIAQI
-208 GTWEHDLSTGAVLWS
+208 GTWELDLKSGKVLWS
-223 KQLFELH
+223 RQLFKLH
-230 GIDPGQ
+230 GIDPAQ
-236 LPANLD
+236 HPPRLD
-242 EIWRILKFQ
+242 DIWRTLKF
-251 NTERIRKNFESAVR
+251 KNIEKLRRDFESSVH
-265 TGAPFRFTE
+265 TGSLFRFSE
-274 PYAMPDGSVRILQG
+274 PYTLPDGSIRMLEG
-288 LGAPV
+288 LAAPV
-293 SDSTGRVV
+293 ADSTGKVV

-306 TRDVTEHSR
+306 TRDVTSQSR

-463 ASVRVVRDA
+463 ASVRIERDPNFVR
-472 NSVLVEVKDDG
+472 VEIKDDG
-483 IGIYHVIPDAPAQ
+483 IGIYHVLPDTSAQ
-496 VSLGVGINGMRERI
+496 VSLGVGLAGMRERI
-510 DQLYG
+510 DQLQG
-515 QFDIISAAG
+515 QFDIVSAVG
-524 AGTTIRALLPIVSK
+524 AGTTIRALLPIAQK
-538 ELQHDDQ
+538 EMKHDDQ
-545 ANPKRERRA
+545 TDAKRERRA
-554 QTLSDSRR
+554 QTISDSRR

-569 PRHSRLTGT
+569 PRHSRSVGNGAGH

>member
-1 VFRRVGSLSTPF
+1 
-13 CGKGEMSSTVSAPHC
+13 MSPKVAAHHHR
-28 KKYRTRQSS
+28 YRARQSPAL
-37 GVRQVLAFS
+37 RQPPDSSPPSKTFDDFSADSNPASPGHSALSLAKIHQRS
-46 TSDASLPGFP
+46 WASII
-56 APSFPPEHDPGV
+56 
-68 LPVSAHARRLLAAL
+68 RR
-82 FRKFHEFTFEFDR
+82 FHEFIFEFDPA
-95 SGTILSIWSSNGDS
+95 GKILCMWSSNAALSFEFRRRRLGS
-109 LHLRRDGPGPHL
+109 PLHKLLGSAPWL
-121 KILAGQATWSFL
+121 FL
-133 RRVMKKHHSVR
+133 RRALRRISRKAASLH
-144 FHLPLRVA
+144 FQLPLVLA
-152 RQVRWFEL
+152 RQSRWFEL
-160 GLYRSRPSLKGF
+160 TLARSGQSAAASPY
-172 RSFVL
+172 FVL
-177 HGQEITARRAL
+177 HSKDVTSRRAL
-188 EDRLHHAE
+188 AERLRNAE
-196 IMLEHAEQLAGM
+196 IMLEHAEEIAQI
-208 GTWEHDLSTGAVLWS
+208 GTWELDLKSGKVLWS
-223 KQLFELH
+223 RQLFKLH
-230 GIDPGQ
+230 GIDPVQ
-236 LPANLD
+236 HPPRLD
-242 EIWRILKFQ
+242 DIWRTLKF
-251 NTERIRKNFESAVR
+251 KNIEKLRRDFESSVD
-265 TGAPFRFTE
+265 TGSLFRFSE
-274 PYAMPDGSVRILQG
+274 PYTLPDGSIRMLEG
-288 LGAPV
+288 LAAPV
-293 SDSTGRVV
+293 ADSTGKVV

-306 TRDVTEHSR
+306 TRDVTSQSR

-463 ASVRVVRDA
+463 ASVRIERDPNFVR
-472 NSVLVEVKDDG
+472 VEIKDDG
-483 IGIYHVIPDAPAQ
+483 IGIYHVLPDTSAQ
-496 VSLGVGINGMRERI
+496 VSLGVGLAGMRERI
-510 DQLYG
+510 DQLQG
-515 QFDIISAAG
+515 QFDIVSAVG
-524 AGTTIRALLPIVSK
+524 AGTTIRALLPIAQK
-538 ELQHDDQ
+538 EMKHDDQ
-545 ANPKRERRA
+545 TDAKRERRA

-562 RRSRHRA
+562 RRPRHRA
-569 PRHSRLTGT
+569 PRHSRSVGNGAGH

>member
-1 VFRRVGSLSTPF
+1 
-13 CGKGEMSSTVSAPHC
+13 MSPKVAAHHHR
-28 KKYRTRQSS
+28 YRARQSPAL
-37 GVRQVLAFS
+37 RQPPDSSPPSKTFDDFSADSNPASPGHSALSLAKIHQRS
-46 TSDASLPGFP
+46 WASII
-56 APSFPPEHDPGV
+56 
-68 LPVSAHARRLLAAL
+68 RR
-82 FRKFHEFTFEFDR
+82 FHEFIFEFDPA
-95 SGTILSIWSSNGDS
+95 GKILCMWSSNAALSFEFRRRRLGS
-109 LHLRRDGPGPHL
+109 PLHKLLGSARWL
-121 KILAGQATWSFL
+121 FL
-133 RRVMKKHHSVR
+133 RRALRRISRKAASLH
-144 FHLPLRVA
+144 FQLPLVLA
-152 RQVRWFEL
+152 RQSRWFEL
-160 GLYRSRPSLKGF
+160 TLARSGQSAAASPY
-172 RSFVL
+172 FVL
-177 HGQEITARRAL
+177 HSKDVTSRRAL
-188 EDRLHHAE
+188 AERLRNAE
-196 IMLEHAEQLAGM
+196 IMLEHAEEIAQI
-208 GTWEHDLSTGAVLWS
+208 GTWELDLKSGKVLWS
-223 KQLFELH
+223 RQLFKLH
-230 GIDPGQ
+230 GIDPVQ
-236 LPANLD
+236 HPPRLD
-242 EIWRILKFQ
+242 DIWRTLKF
-251 NTERIRKNFESAVR
+251 KNIEKLRRDFESSVD
-265 TGAPFRFTE
+265 TGSLFRFSE
-274 PYAMPDGSVRILQG
+274 PYTLPDGSIRMLEG
-288 LGAPV
+288 LAAPV
-293 SDSTGRVV
+293 ADSTGKVV

-306 TRDVTEHSR
+306 TRDVTSQSR

-463 ASVRVVRDA
+463 ASVRIERDPNFVR
-472 NSVLVEVKDDG
+472 VEIKDDG
-483 IGIYHVIPDAPAQ
+483 IGIYHVLPDTSAQ
-496 VSLGVGINGMRERI
+496 VSLGVGLAGMRERI
-510 DQLYG
+510 DQLQG
-515 QFDIISAAG
+515 QFDIVSAVG
-524 AGTTIRALLPIVSK
+524 AGTTIRALLPIAQK
-538 ELQHDDQ
+538 EMKHDDQ
-545 ANPKRERRA
+545 TDAKGERRA

-562 RRSRHRA
+562 RRPRHRA
-569 PRHSRLTGT
+569 PRHSRSVGNGAGH

>member
-1 VFRRVGSLSTPF
+1 
-13 CGKGEMSSTVSAPHC
+13 MSPKVAAHHHR
-28 KKYRTRQSS
+28 YRARQSPAL
-37 GVRQVLAFS
+37 RQPPDSSPPSKTFDDFSADSNPASPGHSALSLAKIHQRS
-46 TSDASLPGFP
+46 WASII
-56 APSFPPEHDPGV
+56 
-68 LPVSAHARRLLAAL
+68 RR
-82 FRKFHEFTFEFDR
+82 FHEFIFEFDPA
-95 SGTILSIWSSNGDS
+95 GKILCMWSSNAALSFEFRRRRLGS
-109 LHLRRDGPGPHL
+109 PLHKLLGSARWL
-121 KILAGQATWSFL
+121 FL
-133 RRVMKKHHSVR
+133 RRALRRISRKAASLH
-144 FHLPLRVA
+144 FQLPLVLA
-152 RQVRWFEL
+152 RQSRWFEL
-160 GLYRSRPSLKGF
+160 TLARSGQSAAASPY
-172 RSFVL
+172 FVL
-177 HGQEITARRAL
+177 HSKDVTSRRAL
-188 EDRLHHAE
+188 AERLRNAE
-196 IMLEHAEQLAGM
+196 IMLEHAEEIAQI
-208 GTWEHDLSTGAVLWS
+208 GTWELDLKSGKVLWS
-223 KQLFELH
+223 RQLFKLH
-230 GIDPGQ
+230 GIDPVQ
-236 LPANLD
+236 HPPRLD
-242 EIWRILKFQ
+242 DIWRTLKF
-251 NTERIRKNFESAVR
+251 KNIEKLRRDFESSVH
-265 TGAPFRFTE
+265 TGSLFRFSE
-274 PYAMPDGSVRILQG
+274 PYTLPDGSIRMLEG
-288 LGAPV
+288 LAAPV
-293 SDSTGRVV
+293 ADSTGKVV

-306 TRDVTEHSR
+306 TRDVTSQSR

-463 ASVRVVRDA
+463 ASVRIERDPNFVR
-472 NSVLVEVKDDG
+472 VEIKDDG
-483 IGIYHVIPDAPAQ
+483 IGIYHVLPDTSAQ
-496 VSLGVGINGMRERI
+496 VSLGVGLAGMRERI
-510 DQLYG
+510 DQLQG
-515 QFDIISAAG
+515 QFDIVSAVG
-524 AGTTIRALLPIVSK
+524 AGTTIRALLPIAQK
-538 ELQHDDQ
+538 EMKHDDQ
-545 ANPKRERRA
+545 TDAKRERRA
-554 QTLSDSRR
+554 QTISDSRR

-569 PRHSRLTGT
+569 PRHSRSVGNGAGH

>member
-1 VFRRVGSLSTPF
+1 
-13 CGKGEMSSTVSAPHC
+13 MSPKVAAHHHR
-28 KKYRTRQSS
+28 YRARQSPAL
-37 GVRQVLAFS
+37 RQPPDSSPPSKTFDDFSADSNPASPGHSALSLAKIHQRS
-46 TSDASLPGFP
+46 WASII
-56 APSFPPEHDPGV
+56 
-68 LPVSAHARRLLAAL
+68 RR
-82 FRKFHEFTFEFDR
+82 FHEFIFEFDPA
-95 SGTILSIWSSNGDS
+95 GKILCMWSSNAALSFEFRRRRLGS
-109 LHLRRDGPGPHL
+109 PLHKLLGSAPWL
-121 KILAGQATWSFL
+121 FL
-133 RRVMKKHHSVR
+133 RRALRR
-144 FHLPLRVA
+144 FSKEAASRHFQLPVVLA
-152 RQVRWFEL
+152 RQPRWFEL
-160 GLYRSRPSLKGF
+160 TLARSGQSAAASPY
-172 RSFVL
+172 FVL
-177 HGQEITARRAL
+177 HSKDVTSRRAL
-188 EDRLHHAE
+188 AERLRNAE
-196 IMLEHAEQLAGM
+196 IMLEHAEEIAQI
-208 GTWEHDLSTGAVLWS
+208 GTWELDLKSGKVLWS
-223 KQLFELH
+223 RQLFKLH
-230 GIDPGQ
+230 GIDPVQ
-236 LPANLD
+236 HPPRLD
-242 EIWRILKFQ
+242 DIWRTLKF
-251 NTERIRKNFESAVR
+251 KNIEKLRRDFESSVH
-265 TGAPFRFTE
+265 TGSLFRFSE
-274 PYAMPDGSVRILQG
+274 PYTLPDGSIRMLEG
-288 LGAPV
+288 LAAPV
-293 SDSTGRVV
+293 ADSTGKVV

-306 TRDVTEHSR
+306 TRDVTSQSR

-463 ASVRVVRDA
+463 ASVRIERDPNFVR
-472 NSVLVEVKDDG
+472 VEIKDDG
-483 IGIYHVIPDAPAQ
+483 IGIYHVLPDTSAQ
-496 VSLGVGINGMRERI
+496 VSLGVGLAGMRERI
-510 DQLYG
+510 DQLQG
-515 QFDIISAAG
+515 QFDIVSAVG
-524 AGTTIRALLPIVSK
+524 AGTTIRALLPIAQK
-538 ELQHDDQ
+538 EMKHDDQ
-545 ANPKRERRA
+545 TDAKRERRA

-562 RRSRHRA
+562 RRPRHRA
-569 PRHSRLTGT
+569 PRHSRSVGNGAGH

>member
-1 VFRRVGSLSTPF
+1 
-13 CGKGEMSSTVSAPHC
+13 MSPKVAAHHHR
-28 KKYRTRQSS
+28 YRARQSPAL
-37 GVRQVLAFS
+37 RQPPDSSPPSKTFDDFSADSNPASPGHSALSLAKIHQRS
-46 TSDASLPGFP
+46 WASII
-56 APSFPPEHDPGV
+56 
-68 LPVSAHARRLLAAL
+68 RR
-82 FRKFHEFTFEFDR
+82 FHEFIFEFDPA
-95 SGTILSIWSSNGDS
+95 GKILCMWSSNAALSFEFRRRRLGS
-109 LHLRRDGPGPHL
+109 PLHKLLGSARWL
-121 KILAGQATWSFL
+121 FL
-133 RRVMKKHHSVR
+133 RRALRRISRKAASLH
-144 FHLPLRVA
+144 FQLPVVLA
-152 RQVRWFEL
+152 RQSRWFEL
-160 GLYRSRPSLKGF
+160 TLARSGQSAAASPY
-172 RSFVL
+172 FVL
-177 HGQEITARRAL
+177 HSKDVTSRRAL
-188 EDRLHHAE
+188 AERLRNAE
-196 IMLEHAEQLAGM
+196 IMLEHAEEIAQI
-208 GTWEHDLSTGAVLWS
+208 GTWELDLKSGKVLWS
-223 KQLFELH
+223 RQLFKLH
-230 GIDPGQ
+230 GIDPVQ
-236 LPANLD
+236 HPPRLD
-242 EIWRILKFQ
+242 DIWRTLKF
-251 NTERIRKNFESAVR
+251 KNIEKLRRDFESSVD
-265 TGAPFRFTE
+265 TGSLFRFSE
-274 PYAMPDGSVRILQG
+274 PYTLPDGSIRMLEG
-288 LGAPV
+288 LAAPV
-293 SDSTGRVV
+293 ADSTGKVV

-306 TRDVTEHSR
+306 TRDVTSQSR

-463 ASVRVVRDA
+463 ASVRIERDPNFVR
-472 NSVLVEVKDDG
+472 VEIKDDG
-483 IGIYHVIPDAPAQ
+483 IGIYHVLPDTSAQ
-496 VSLGVGINGMRERI
+496 VSLGVGLAGMRERI
-510 DQLYG
+510 DQLQG
-515 QFDIISAAG
+515 QFDIVSAVG
-524 AGTTIRALLPIVSK
+524 AGTTIRALLPIAQK
-538 ELQHDDQ
+538 EMKHDDQ
-545 ANPKRERRA
+545 TDAKRERRA

-562 RRSRHRA
+562 RRPRHRA
-569 PRHSRLTGT
+569 PRHSRSVGNGAGH

>member
-1 VFRRVGSLSTPF
+1 
-13 CGKGEMSSTVSAPHC
+13 MSPKVAAHHHR
-28 KKYRTRQSS
+28 YRARQSPAL
-37 GVRQVLAFS
+37 RQPPDSSPPSKTFDDFSADSNPASPGHSALSLAKIHQRS
-46 TSDASLPGFP
+46 WASII
-56 APSFPPEHDPGV
+56 
-68 LPVSAHARRLLAAL
+68 RR
-82 FRKFHEFTFEFDR
+82 FHEFIFEFDPA
-95 SGTILSIWSSNGDS
+95 GKILCMWSSNAALSFEFRRRRLGS
-109 LHLRRDGPGPHL
+109 PLHKLLGSARWL
-121 KILAGQATWSFL
+121 FL
-133 RRVMKKHHSVR
+133 RRALRRISRKAASLH
-144 FHLPLRVA
+144 FQLPLVLA
-152 RQVRWFEL
+152 RQSRWFEL
-160 GLYRSRPSLKGF
+160 TLARSGQSAAASPY
-172 RSFVL
+172 FVL
-177 HGQEITARRAL
+177 RSKDVTSRWAL
-188 EDRLHHAE
+188 AERLRNAE
-196 IMLEHAEQLAGM
+196 IMLEHAEEIAQI
-208 GTWEHDLSTGAVLWS
+208 GTWELDLKSGKVLWS
-223 KQLFELH
+223 RQLFKLH
-230 GIDPGQ
+230 GIDPAQ
-236 LPANLD
+236 HPPRLD
-242 EIWRILKFQ
+242 DIWRTLKF
-251 NTERIRKNFESAVR
+251 KNIEKLRRDFESSVD
-265 TGAPFRFTE
+265 TGSLFRFSE
-274 PYAMPDGSVRILQG
+274 PYTLPDGSIRMLEG
-288 LGAPV
+288 LAAPV
-293 SDSTGRVV
+293 ADSTGKVV

-306 TRDVTEHSR
+306 TRDVTSQSR

-463 ASVRVVRDA
+463 ASVRIERDPNFVR
-472 NSVLVEVKDDG
+472 VEIKDDG
-483 IGIYHVIPDAPAQ
+483 IGIYHVLPDTSAQ
-496 VSLGVGINGMRERI
+496 VSLGVGLAGMRERI
-510 DQLYG
+510 DQLQG
-515 QFDIISAAG
+515 QFDIVSAVG
-524 AGTTIRALLPIVSK
+524 TGTTIRALLPIAQK
-538 ELQHDDQ
+538 EMKHDDQ
-545 ANPKRERRA
+545 TDAKRERRA

-562 RRSRHRA
+562 RRPRHRA
-569 PRHSRLTGT
+569 PRHSRSVGNGAGH

>member
-1 VFRRVGSLSTPF
+1 
-13 CGKGEMSSTVSAPHC
+13 MSPKAAAHHHR
-28 KKYRTRQSS
+28 YRARQSPAL
-37 GVRQVLAFS
+37 RQPPDSSPPSKTFDDFSADSNPASPGHSALSLAKIHQRS
-46 TSDASLPGFP
+46 WASII
-56 APSFPPEHDPGV
+56 
-68 LPVSAHARRLLAAL
+68 RR
-82 FRKFHEFTFEFDR
+82 FHEFIFEFDPA
-95 SGTILSIWSSNGDS
+95 GKILCMWSSNAALSFEFRRRRLGS
-109 LHLRRDGPGPHL
+109 PLHKLLGSARWL
-121 KILAGQATWSFL
+121 FL
-133 RRVMKKHHSVR
+133 RRALRRISRKAASLH
-144 FHLPLRVA
+144 FQLPLVLA
-152 RQVRWFEL
+152 RQSRWFEL
-160 GLYRSRPSLKGF
+160 TLARSGQSAAASPY
-172 RSFVL
+172 FVL
-177 HGQEITARRAL
+177 HSKDVTSRRAL
-188 EDRLHHAE
+188 AERLRNAE
-196 IMLEHAEQLAGM
+196 IMLEHAEEIAQI
-208 GTWEHDLSTGAVLWS
+208 GTWELDLKSGKVLWS
-223 KQLFELH
+223 RQLFKLH
-230 GIDPGQ
+230 GIDPVQ
-236 LPANLD
+236 HPPRLD
-242 EIWRILKFQ
+242 DIWRTLKF
-251 NTERIRKNFESAVR
+251 KNIEKLRRDFESSVD
-265 TGAPFRFTE
+265 TGSLFRFSE
-274 PYAMPDGSVRILQG
+274 PYTLPDGSIRMLEG
-288 LGAPV
+288 LAAPV
-293 SDSTGRVV
+293 ADSTGKVV

-306 TRDVTEHSR
+306 TRDVTSQSR

-463 ASVRVVRDA
+463 ASVRIERDPNFVR
-472 NSVLVEVKDDG
+472 VEIKDDG
-483 IGIYHVIPDAPAQ
+483 IGIYHVLPDTSAQ
-496 VSLGVGINGMRERI
+496 VSLGVGLAGMRERI
-510 DQLYG
+510 DQLQG
-515 QFDIISAAG
+515 QFDIVSAVG
-524 AGTTIRALLPIVSK
+524 AGTTIRALLPIAQK
-538 ELQHDDQ
+538 EMKHDDQ
-545 ANPKRERRA
+545 TDAKRERRA
-554 QTLSDSRR
+554 QTISDSRR

-569 PRHSRLTGT
+569 PRHSRSVGNGAGH

>member
-1 VFRRVGSLSTPF
+1 
-13 CGKGEMSSTVSAPHC
+13 MSPKVAAHHHR
-28 KKYRTRQSS
+28 YRARQSPAL
-37 GVRQVLAFS
+37 RQPPDSSPPSKTFDDFSADSNPASPGHSALSLAKIHQRS
-46 TSDASLPGFP
+46 WASII
-56 APSFPPEHDPGV
+56 
-68 LPVSAHARRLLAAL
+68 RR
-82 FRKFHEFTFEFDR
+82 FHEFIFEFDPA
-95 SGTILSIWSSNGDS
+95 GKILCMWSSNAALSFEFRRRRLGS
-109 LHLRRDGPGPHL
+109 PLHKLLGSARWL
-121 KILAGQATWSFL
+121 FL
-133 RRVMKKHHSVR
+133 RRALRRISRKAASLH
-144 FHLPLRVA
+144 FQLPLVLA
-152 RQVRWFEL
+152 RQSRWFEL
-160 GLYRSRPSLKGF
+160 TLARSGQSAAASPY
-172 RSFVL
+172 FVL
-177 HGQEITARRAL
+177 HSKDVTSRRAL
-188 EDRLHHAE
+188 AERLRNAE
-196 IMLEHAEQLAGM
+196 IMLEHAEEIAQI
-208 GTWEHDLSTGAVLWS
+208 GTWELDLKSGKVLWS
-223 KQLFELH
+223 RQLFKLH
-230 GIDPGQ
+230 GIDPVQ
-236 LPANLD
+236 HPPRLD
-242 EIWRILKFQ
+242 DIWRTLKF
-251 NTERIRKNFESAVR
+251 KNIEKLRRDFESSVD
-265 TGAPFRFTE
+265 TGSLFRFSE
-274 PYAMPDGSVRILQG
+274 PYTLPDGSIRMLEG
-288 LGAPV
+288 LAAPV
-293 SDSTGRVV
+293 ADSTGKVV

-306 TRDVTEHSR
+306 TRDVTSQSR

-463 ASVRVVRDA
+463 ASVRIERDPNFVR
-472 NSVLVEVKDDG
+472 VEIKDDG
-483 IGIYHVIPDAPAQ
+483 IGIYHVLPDTSAQ
-496 VSLGVGINGMRERI
+496 VSLGVGLAGMRERI
-510 DQLYG
+510 DQLQG
-515 QFDIISAAG
+515 QFDIVSAVG
-524 AGTTIRALLPIVSK
+524 TGTTIRALLPIAQK
-538 ELQHDDQ
+538 EMKHDDQ
-545 ANPKRERRA
+545 TDAKRERRA

-562 RRSRHRA
+562 RRPRHRA
-569 PRHSRLTGT
+569 PRHSRSVGNGAGH